1 MKFIC
6 PKCNSKNMVIVVEVP
21 WSTDGLIPKQ
31 KIFLKCENC
40 GFIIPLSKTKKQQK
54 NTVQ

>member
-1 MKFIC
+1 
-6 PKCNSKNMVIVVEVP
+6 MVIIAEVP

-54 NTVQ
+54 KHGAMSRKPT